1 MMADF
6 ELFDHTADVGIV
18 ARGADLKE
26 AFATAAYAVFNL
38 IADLGAVSEET
49 SLDIEVEAPDQESL
63 LVSWLNELLYQSDVE
78 QALFKRF
85 EIKEIDDCHLKAKV
99 HGERIDLS
107 RHGLKT
113 QVKAATYHGLKIEE
127 RGGRIEV
134 HVILDI

>member
-1 MMADF
+1 MADF

-38 IADLGAVSEET
+38 IADLGTVSEGT
-49 SLDIEVEAPDQESL
+49 SLDVEVEAPDRESL

-78 QALFKRF
+78 ETLFKRF
-85 EIKEIDDCHLKAKV
+85 EISEMDDCRLKAKV
-99 HGERIDLS
+99 HGERIDPS

-127 RGGRIEV
+127 KGGKVEV
-134 HVILDI
+134 RVILDI